1 MRVKEGFI
9 PVEEGLRLYYSMVG
23 DGPETV
29 IIPAAS
35 WLVADFEP
43 LVQGRT
49 LLFYDQRNRGRSDA
63 VQDTSRIGINY
74 EVQDLE
80 VIRQHLELE
89 RLALIGWSYLG
100 RVVALYTMEHPERVN
115 RLVLLCSAS
124 PSSFAYEGQKSPAE
138 IEARVDQAALKR
150 LGEMSE
156 AGLDTSDPASYC
168 REFWKVNLPRQM
180 GNPASALARMRSDP
194 CACSNEWP
202 INFFPYFGRL
212 RNTYEEYD
220 WRPRLAALEIPTLV
234 IHGLDD
240 LIPLESSR
248 EWAAALPEA
257 RLFVIPGSGHY
268 PWLEQ
273 PEAFFPAVDR
283 FLAGSWPEGAIEAKE
298 SRN

>member
-1 MRVKEGFI
+1 MEMREGYI
-9 PVEEGLRLYYSMVG
+9 QVEEGLRLYYSIVG

-49 LLFYDQRNRGRSDA
+49 LLFYDQRNRGRSDV

-74 EVQDLE
+74 EAQDLE
-80 VIRQHLELE
+80 VIRQHFELE
-89 RLALIGWSYLG
+89 RLSLIGWSYLG
-100 RVVALYTMEHPERVN
+100 GVVALYTMEHPERVN
-115 RLVLLCSAS
+115 RLVLLCSRS
-124 PSSFAYEGQKSPAE
+124 PRSFAYEGQKSPAE

-150 LGEMSE
+150 LSEMSE
-156 AGLDTSDPASYC
+156 AGLDTSDSTSYC

-180 GNPASALARMRSDP
+180 GNPAAALARMRSDP
-194 CACSNEWP
+194 CAFPNEWP
-202 INFFPYFGRL
+202 VNFFPYFDRL
-212 RNTYEEYD
+212 RNMYEEYD

-283 FLAGSWPEGAIEAKE
+283 FLAGNWPQGAIEAKE
-298 SRN
+298 LRS